1 MAVTYIKVKNPQ
13 LYRYNNGEFYDFMLG
28 VSEDIPKDEEEIE
41 DGPVVQGEG
50 LRASLGASAI
60 SVSAELLDEF
70 KAKLGALKILLRPA
84 QSSVETELLAAADD
98 ERENAANYLLDRI
111 KAAANSPI
119 QAEREA
125 GKLLQS
131 DFGGYNG
138 LEQLRVNDKS
148 GVIAGMVAKFALPE
162 YASAIQQLGIQPAI
176 DELNRQNELY
186 RSLASQRRDSVRKTR
201 PEITTK
207 EARAAL
213 SDLFEEIYDRAFATN
228 LLDRSEE
235 AKTFMERVNDRID
248 EMIARLNNSDAQRG
262 DSQKTETPEQP
273 SEENPSTETP
283 GTETPSGENPDTE
296 TPDTENPST
305 PPTGETEEPDDRPVV
320 Q

>member
-1 MAVTYIKVKNPQ
+1 M
-13 LYRYNNGEFYDFMLG
+13 
-28 VSEDIPKDEEEIE
+28 
-41 DGPVVQGEG
+41 
-50 LRASLGASAI
+50 
-60 SVSAELLDEF
+60 
-70 KAKLGALKILLRPA
+70 
-84 QSSVETELLAAADD
+84 
-98 ERENAANYLLDRI
+98 LDRI